1 GGNGHDARHGHRRGR
16 ARDARASPGGT
27 RRRLHARP
35 RLLLQ
40 PGRARLSR
48 RYVAVAGTPRL
59 RGGTPRGGLRLT
71 TGTGSP
77 LLRRLE
83 GPFKPAD
90 PPRKAAIAIANCYR
104 KYLSKRRLSRL
115 QTISPRP
122 TSRIST
128 GRHPPS
134 GLRGSAGSAV
144 WPGPALSEGHG

>member
-1 GGNGHDARHGHRRGR
+1 
-16 ARDARASPGGT
+16 
-27 RRRLHARP
+27 
-35 RLLLQ
+35 
-40 PGRARLSR
+40 LSR

-144 WPGPALSEGHG
+144 WPGPALSEGHGYSMARKKIALVGAGMIGGTLAHLAAKKEMGDIVLFDIA